1 MKRARWIMVFVVLAV
16 FLAIGWLIWARPKK
30 IDMAA
35 YAPANSL
42 LYIES
47 NDPLLVVQAIVETDA
62 WKLLTKP
69 GEADWNIQQSNW
81 TKKLI
86 RITGIGPI
94 QSVILS
100 RAQIAIVVTDLG
112 TVQEGATLR
121 VKPEVALIIETHTSG
136 TRIRTTVEQAIK
148 DLALAT
154 YDNPTLRRTVINGVE
169 FVEWRSKEGSRQIIT
184 AVVGSLVVVG
194 NSEGVVQQVL
204 DSARRRK
211 PSLIDDPNLHR
222 LRREYAGDEL
232 LTFGYVP
239 QEKSAHLLSFAI
251 PLILGQA
258 SGDAGLRRVVTTGAA
273 KLLGNIAWGARPFR
287 NGIEDRYVVSL
298 QPSLVSQLAPA
309 FLRVMPADVNSR
321 HLPWDAYSVT
331 YYRFENPDL
340 AWEGLKTSISSN
352 VDALSAVVFSSLL
365 KSALTSYG
373 IREPEEFLRLVKGEI
388 LTLRLDRDGE
398 HTMLI
403 AGIRDRAALRGLI
416 AKSMSIQTGTPEG
429 VELFAEAGGEM
440 GAGLHDDV
448 VVLGT
453 LTDVRLYLENNLTN
467 ATSDQEQL
475 RRTIFFTPLS
485 DPSPILTY
493 TDDSDR
499 VRRFLSAI
507 MAARGTPAEDLVNL
521 EPAIAKL
528 PYSATETRLVG
539 DGLER
544 ITRSPLGQFSTFLP
558 LLIPDKPR
566 TQSSTVPTQ

>member
-16 FLAIGWLIWARPKK
+16 FLAIGWLIWARPTE
-30 IDMAA
+30 IDMSA

-62 WKLLTKP
+62 WKLLKRP
-69 GEADWNIQQSNW
+69 GEADWNIGQSSW
-81 TKKLI
+81 TRKLI
-86 RITGIGPI
+86 RVTGIGAI

-100 RAQIAIVVTDLG
+100 RAQIAIVVTNLG

-121 VKPEVALIIETHTSG
+121 VKPEAALIIETHTSE
-136 TRIRTTVEQAIK
+136 TRIRTTFEQAIK
-148 DLALAT
+148 DLAHAT
-154 YDNPTLRRTVINGVE
+154 YHNPTLRRTLINGVE
-169 FVEWRSKEGSRQIIT
+169 FVEWRSKEGSRQIVT
-184 AVVGSLVVVG
+184 AVVGSLLVVG
-194 NSEGVVQQVL
+194 NSEAAVQQVL
-204 DSARRRK
+204 DSAGRRK

-222 LRREYAGDEL
+222 LRRQYGGNEL

-239 QEKSAHLLSFAI
+239 QEKSTHLLSFAM

-258 SGDAGLRRVVTTGAA
+258 PGDVGLPRVITTGAA
-273 KLLGNIAWGARPFR
+273 KMFGNIAWGSRPFR
-287 NGIEDRYVVSL
+287 NGIEDRYVISL
-298 QPSLVSQLAPA
+298 QPSLLSQLSPA
-309 FLRVMPADVNSR
+309 FSQLTPAHVNSR
-321 HLPWDAYSVT
+321 HLPGDAYSVT

-373 IREPEEFLRLVKGEI
+373 IHEPEEFLRLVKGEI

-398 HTMLI
+398 HTILI
-403 AGIRDRAALRGLI
+403 AGIRDREALRGLI

-440 GAGLHDDV
+440 GASITDDV
-448 VVLGT
+448 VILGT
-453 LTDVRLYLENNLTN
+453 LTDVRLHLENRLTN

-475 RRTIFFTPLS
+475 RRTTFFTPLS
-485 DPSPILTY
+485 GPSPILTY

-499 VRRFLSAI
+499 VRRFISTI

-539 DGLER
+539 EGLER

-558 LLIPDKPR
+558 LLIPDQPR
-566 TQSSTVPTQ
+566 PQGSTVPTQ